1 MDNEFSYLHVS
12 HVLWTYNTNL
22 WKKQMEK
29 VHGIKNVWQIK
40 RKISLYILICN
51 IFSSRPTSLK
61 SHYCG
66 SESFH

>member
-12 HVLWTYNTNL
+12 HVLWKYNTSL

-40 RKISLYILICN
+40 RKISLYILICS
-51 IFSSRPTSLK
+51 IFSSRPT
-61 SHYCG
+61 
-66 SESFH
+66 